1 MKLMT
6 EIEKLMVSYKDDEIE
21 VMGNRLG
28 LKNFGEIC
36 LALSR
41 LCDEEANDR
50 KSLCRVY
57 EQCCVLRRE
66 EPSILLKISHPF
78 QCKLARVRLENKN

>member
-1 MKLMT
+1 MEMKLMT

-41 LCDEEANDR
+41 LGDEEQTTANHFAEFMNNAAYYAA
-50 KSLCRVY
+50 KSHRFSSKSATRSSASCR
-57 EQCCVLRRE
+57 E
-66 EPSILLKISHPF
+66 
-78 QCKLARVRLENKN
+78 